1 MLFDSHAVEHEARIQ
16 MSKRVK
22 CNALHLQQVGPVTSF
37 RHAFSAR
44 SILTYLQTRTS
55 SLLPRVLELL
65 EIKHPL
71 PGGIHQSRSL
81 GPDGVLTEAELCFA

>member
-16 MSKRVK
+16 MSKRVR

-37 RHAFSAR
+37 HHAFSAR